1 MLKAARAQQ
10 REQKEHFLA
19 VQAQRERG
27 DFERVLQAQQELIEK
42 DKVNHSAGTCNS
54 TVIAQVMSYIS
65 WFKYTLFR
73 RKGLV
78 VA

>member
-10 REQKEHFLA
+10 MEQKEHFLS

-42 DKVNHSAGTCNS
+42 DKV
-54 TVIAQVMSYIS
+54 
-65 WFKYTLFR
+65 R
-73 RKGLV
+73 R
-78 VA
+78 